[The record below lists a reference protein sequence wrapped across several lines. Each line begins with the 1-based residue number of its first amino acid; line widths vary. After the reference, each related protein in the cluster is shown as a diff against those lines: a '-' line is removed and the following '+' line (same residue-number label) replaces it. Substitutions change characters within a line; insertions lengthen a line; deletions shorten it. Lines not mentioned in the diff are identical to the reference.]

1 MTAFH
6 GSSRKVSAMKRTLLL
21 AMAAVAAGG
30 LLAAP
35 GHRVVGSG
43 VGGNSPYAT
52 DAYPGFDG
60 LDDLPKPER
69 REKAWLSW
77 WLSVERETP
86 AEQLAYAKELAE
98 NDSIKKACKMCDAL
112 VREWP
117 ASPEAPK
124 AQLMYAMLLA
134 KSLQDYD
141 EAFEQLDYLLD
152 FYPRACAYAEL
163 VEYQY
168 KLVNLMLQE
177 KKSFLGMSFTS
188 TRVMRQHYE
197 MIVRRAP
204 GAKYVPEAMLKIAD
218 LREQDQQYEEAVLV
232 YAALI
237 NRFPAS
243 PEAQVAAYLQAKAR
257 MWLVR
262 RLAYNL
268 PRCKDTASYLQLTLK
283 RLPDHANAAEMQGW
297 LDELK
302 AYMAEDAYVRAKFYD
317 SRQRTAHAAV
327 SAYERFLQE
336 YPESSHA
343 EEVSRRI
350 DELKGVKSAETTE
363 TKGEDR

>member
-1 MTAFH
+1 
-6 GSSRKVSAMKRTLLL
+6 MKKSLL
-21 AMAAVAAGG
+21 AMVAVLAAGT
-30 LLAAP
+30 LCAAP
-35 GHRVVGSG
+35 GGRVAGSG
-43 VGGNSPYAT
+43 LGGNSPYAT

-77 WLSVERETP
+77 WLSVERATP
-86 AEQLAYAKELAE
+86 AEQFAYAEELAE
-98 NDSIKKACKMCDAL
+98 AGDAKKACKMCDAL

-117 ASPEAPK
+117 ASAEAPQ
-124 AQLMYAMLLA
+124 AQLMFAMLLA

-141 EAFEQLDYLLD
+141 EAFEQLSYLLD
-152 FYPRACAYAEL
+152 FYPRDCAYAEL

-168 KLVNLMLQE
+168 KLVNLMLRE
-177 KKSFLGMSFTS
+177 RRTFLGMSFTS
-188 TRVMRQHYE
+188 TRVLRQRYE

-218 LREQDQQYEEAVLV
+218 LREQDQHYEEAVQV
-232 YAALI
+232 YAALM

-243 PEAQVAAYLQAKAR
+243 SEAHEAAYLQARAR

-268 PRCKDTASYLQLTLK
+268 PRCKDTAGYLELTLK
-283 RLPDHANAAEMQGW
+283 RLPDHEKADEMKGW

-302 AYMAEDAYVRAKFYD
+302 AYMAEDAFVRAKFYD
-317 SRQRTAHAAV
+317 SRQRTAHAAAA
-327 SAYERFLQE
+327 AYERFLQE
-336 YPESSHA
+336 YPDSAHA
-343 EEVSRRI
+343 EEVSRRL
-350 DELKGVKSAETTE
+350 DELKGVPTADTQEK
-363 TKGEDR
+363 KGEEEK

>member
-1 MTAFH
+1 
-6 GSSRKVSAMKRTLLL
+6 MKRFLFT
-21 AMAAVAAGG
+21 AAILAAGIVC
-30 LLAAP
+30 AAP

-43 VGGNSPYAT
+43 IGGNSPYAT

-69 REKAWLSW
+69 REKSW
-77 WLSVERETP
+77 FLHVARDTP
-86 AEQLAYAKELAE
+86 AEQFAYAKELAE
-98 NDSIKKACKMCDAL
+98 NNDFKKACKMCDAL

-117 ASPEAPK
+117 ASPEAPQ

-134 KSLQDYD
+134 KSLEDYD

-168 KLVNLMLQE
+168 KLANLMVRE
-177 KKSFLGMSFTS
+177 KKTFLGMSFTS
-188 TRVMRQHYE
+188 TRVLRQHYE

-232 YAALI
+232 YAALMS
-237 NRFPAS
+237 RFPSS
-243 PEAQVAAYLQAKAR
+243 PEARVAAYLQAKAR

-283 RLPDHANAAEMQGW
+283 RLPDHPQAEEMKTW

-302 AYMAEDAYVRAKFYD
+302 SYMAEDAYVRAKFYD
-317 SRQRTAHAAV
+317 SRQRTPHAAAA
-327 SAYERFLQE
+327 SYERFLEE
-336 YPESSHA
+336 YPDSAHA
-343 EEVSRRI
+343 EEVSRRL
-350 DELKGVKSAETTE
+350 DELRGARAEADPKK
-363 TKGEDR
+363 KGENE

>member
-1 MTAFH
+1 
-6 GSSRKVSAMKRTLLL
+6 MKRFLFTATIL
-21 AMAAVAAGG
+21 AAGIVC
-30 LLAAP
+30 AAP

-43 VGGNSPYAT
+43 IGGNSPYAT

-69 REKAWLSW
+69 REKSW
-77 WLSVERETP
+77 FLHVARDTP
-86 AEQLAYAKELAE
+86 IEQFAYAKELAE
-98 NDSIKKACKMCDAL
+98 NNDFKKACKMCDAL

-117 ASPEAPK
+117 ASPEAPQ

-134 KSLQDYD
+134 KSLEDYD

-152 FYPRACAYAEL
+152 FYPRDCAYAEL

-168 KLVNLMLQE
+168 KLANLMVRE
-177 KKSFLGMSFTS
+177 KKTFLGMSFTS
-188 TRVMRQHYE
+188 TRILRQHYE

-232 YAALI
+232 YAALMS
-237 NRFPAS
+237 RFPSS
-243 PEAQVAAYLQAKAR
+243 PEARVAAYLQAKAR

-268 PRCKDTASYLQLTLK
+268 PRCKDTASYLQMTLK
-283 RLPDHANAAEMQGW
+283 RLPDHPQAEEMKTW

-302 AYMAEDAYVRAKFYD
+302 VYMAEDAYVRAKFYD
-317 SRQRTAHAAV
+317 SRQRTSHAAAA
-327 SAYERFLQE
+327 AYERFLEE
-336 YPESSHA
+336 YPDSTHA
-343 EEVSRRI
+343 EEVSRRL
-350 DELKGVKSAETTE
+350 DELRGAGVEAASKK
-363 TKGEDR
+363 KGENE

>member
-1 MTAFH
+1 
-6 GSSRKVSAMKRTLLL
+6 MKRFLLS
-21 AMAAVAAGG
+21 AAILAAGIVC
-30 LLAAP
+30 AAP

-43 VGGNSPYAT
+43 IGGNSPYAT

-69 REKAWLSW
+69 REKSW
-77 WLSVERETP
+77 FLHVARDTP
-86 AEQLAYAKELAE
+86 AEQFAYAKELAE
-98 NDSIKKACKMCDAL
+98 NSDFKKACKMCDAL

-117 ASPEAPK
+117 ASLEAPQ

-134 KSLQDYD
+134 KSLEDYD

-152 FYPRACAYAEL
+152 FYPRDCAYAEL

-168 KLVNLMLQE
+168 KLANLMVRE
-177 KKSFLGMSFTS
+177 KKTFLGMSFTS
-188 TRVMRQHYE
+188 TRILRQHYE

-204 GAKYVPEAMLKIAD
+204 GARYVPEAMLKIAD

-232 YAALI
+232 YAALMS
-237 NRFPAS
+237 RFPSS
-243 PEAQVAAYLQAKAR
+243 PEARVAAYLQAKAR

-268 PRCKDTASYLQLTLK
+268 PRCKDTASYLQMTLK
-283 RLPDHANAAEMQGW
+283 RLPDHPQAEEMKTW

-302 AYMAEDAYVRAKFYD
+302 VYMAEDAYVRAKFYD
-317 SRQRTAHAAV
+317 SRQRTSHAAAA
-327 SAYERFLQE
+327 AYERFLEE
-336 YPESSHA
+336 YPDSAHA
-343 EEVSRRI
+343 EEVSRRL
-350 DELKGVKSAETTE
+350 DELRGAGVEAAPKK
-363 TKGEDR
+363 KGENE

>member
-1 MTAFH
+1 M
-6 GSSRKVSAMKRTLLL
+6 RKILLMAMVLV
-21 AMAAVAAGG
+21 AGAVC
-30 LLAAP
+30 AAP
-35 GHRVVGSG
+35 GHRIVGSG

-69 REKAWLSW
+69 REKSW
-77 WLSVERETP
+77 FLHVARDTP
-86 AEQLAYAKELAE
+86 AEQFAYAKELAE
-98 NDSIKKACKMCDAL
+98 NNDFKKACKMCDAL

-117 ASPEAPK
+117 ASPEAPQ
-124 AQLMYAMLLA
+124 AQLMFAMLLA
-134 KSLQDYD
+134 KSLEDYE

-168 KLVNLMLQE
+168 KLTNLMLRE
-177 KKSFLGMSFTS
+177 KKTFLGMSFTS

-197 MIVRRAP
+197 MVVRRAP

-232 YAALI
+232 YAALM
-237 NRFPAS
+237 NRFPSA
-243 PEAQVAAYLQAKAR
+243 PEAKVAAYLQAKAR

-268 PRCKDTASYLQLTLK
+268 VRCKDTAGYLQLTLK
-283 RLPDHANAAEMQGW
+283 RQPDHPQAEEMKTW
-297 LDELK
+297 LGELRS
-302 AYMAEDAYVRAKFYD
+302 YMAEDAYARAKFYD
-317 SRQRTAHAAV
+317 TRQRTPHAAAA
-327 SAYERFLQE
+327 AYERFLEE
-336 YPESSHA
+336 YPESAHA
-343 EEVSRRI
+343 EEASRRL
-350 DELKGVKSAETTE
+350 DELHNVRTGTATE
-363 TKGEDR
+363 KKDGEEQ

>member
-1 MTAFH
+1 
-6 GSSRKVSAMKRTLLL
+6 MKRFLLTATIL
-21 AMAAVAAGG
+21 ATSIVC
-30 LLAAP
+30 AAP

-43 VGGNSPYAT
+43 IGGNSPYAT

-69 REKAWLSW
+69 REKSW
-77 WLSVERETP
+77 FLHVARDTP
-86 AEQLAYAKELAE
+86 AEQFAYAKELAE
-98 NDSIKKACKMCDAL
+98 NNDFKKACKMCDAL

-117 ASPEAPK
+117 ASPEAPQ

-134 KSLQDYD
+134 KSLEDYD

-168 KLVNLMLQE
+168 KLANLMVRE
-177 KKSFLGMSFTS
+177 KKTFLGMSFTS
-188 TRVMRQHYE
+188 TRILRQHYE

-232 YAALI
+232 YAALMS
-237 NRFPAS
+237 RFPSS
-243 PEAQVAAYLQAKAR
+243 PEARVAAYLQAKAR

-283 RLPDHANAAEMQGW
+283 RLPDHPQAEEMKTW

-302 AYMAEDAYVRAKFYD
+302 TYMAEDAYVRAKFYD
-317 SRQRTAHAAV
+317 SRQRTSHAAAA
-327 SAYERFLQE
+327 SYERFLEE
-336 YPESSHA
+336 YPDSTHA
-343 EEVSRRI
+343 EEVSRRL
-350 DELKGVKSAETTE
+350 DELRGARAEADTKQ
-363 TKGEDR
+363 KGENE

>member
-1 MTAFH
+1 M
-6 GSSRKVSAMKRTLLL
+6 KVATMKRKTLLAVTVL
-21 AMAAVAAGG
+21 AVGA

-69 REKAWLSW
+69 REKAWFSW

-86 AEQLAYAKELAE
+86 AEQFAYAKELAE
-98 NDSIKKACKMCDAL
+98 RDEVKKACKMCDAL

-117 ASPEAPK
+117 ASPEAPQ

-134 KSLQDYD
+134 KYLKDYD

-152 FYPRACAYAEL
+152 FYPRACAYADL

-168 KLVNLMLQE
+168 KLANLMLQE

-243 PEAQVAAYLQAKAR
+243 PEAHAAAYLQAKAR

-268 PRCKDTASYLQLTLK
+268 PRCKDTVGYLKMTLK
-283 RLPDHANAAEMQGW
+283 RLPDHEQAAEMQGW

-327 SAYERFLQE
+327 AAYERFLEE
-336 YPESSHA
+336 YPESAHV

-350 DELKGVKSAETTE
+350 DELKGVKPAEPME
-363 TKGEDR
+363 KKGEQKGE

>member
-1 MTAFH
+1 
-6 GSSRKVSAMKRTLLL
+6 MKRFLLTATIL
-21 AMAAVAAGG
+21 ATSIVC
-30 LLAAP
+30 AAP

-43 VGGNSPYAT
+43 IGGNSPYAT

-69 REKAWLSW
+69 REKSW
-77 WLSVERETP
+77 FLHVARDTP
-86 AEQLAYAKELAE
+86 AEQFAYAKELAE
-98 NDSIKKACKMCDAL
+98 NNDFKKACKMCDAL

-117 ASPEAPK
+117 ASPEAPQ

-134 KSLQDYD
+134 KSLEDYD

-152 FYPRACAYAEL
+152 FYPRDCAYAEL

-168 KLVNLMLQE
+168 KLANLMVRE
-177 KKSFLGMSFTS
+177 KKTFLGMSFTS
-188 TRVMRQHYE
+188 TRILRQHYE

-232 YAALI
+232 YAALMS
-237 NRFPAS
+237 RFPSS
-243 PEAQVAAYLQAKAR
+243 PEARVAAYLQAKAR

-268 PRCKDTASYLQLTLK
+268 PRCKDTASYLQMTLK
-283 RLPDHANAAEMQGW
+283 RLPDHPQAEEMKTW

-317 SRQRTAHAAV
+317 TRQRTSHAAAA
-327 SAYERFLQE
+327 SYERFLEE
-336 YPESSHA
+336 YPDSAHA
-343 EEVSRRI
+343 EEVSRRL
-350 DELKGVKSAETTE
+350 DELRGAGAEAAPKK
-363 TKGEDR
+363 KGENE

>member
-1 MTAFH
+1 
-6 GSSRKVSAMKRTLLL
+6 MKRFLLTATIL
-21 AMAAVAAGG
+21 AAGIVC
-30 LLAAP
+30 AAP

-43 VGGNSPYAT
+43 IGGNSPYAT

-69 REKAWLSW
+69 REKSW
-77 WLSVERETP
+77 FLHVARDTP
-86 AEQLAYAKELAE
+86 AEQFAYAKELAE
-98 NDSIKKACKMCDAL
+98 NNDFKKACKMCDAL

-117 ASPEAPK
+117 ASPEAPQ

-134 KSLQDYD
+134 KSLEDYD

-152 FYPRACAYAEL
+152 FYPRDCAYAEL

-168 KLVNLMLQE
+168 KLANLMVRE
-177 KKSFLGMSFTS
+177 KKTFLGMSFTS
-188 TRVMRQHYE
+188 TRILRQHYE

-204 GAKYVPEAMLKIAD
+204 GARYVPEAMLKIAD

-232 YAALI
+232 YAALMS
-237 NRFPAS
+237 RFPSS
-243 PEAQVAAYLQAKAR
+243 PEARVAAYLQAKAR

-268 PRCKDTASYLQLTLK
+268 PRCKDTASYLQMTLK
-283 RLPDHANAAEMQGW
+283 RLPDHPQAEEMKTW

-302 AYMAEDAYVRAKFYD
+302 VYMAEDAYVRAKFYD
-317 SRQRTAHAAV
+317 SRQRTSHAAAA
-327 SAYERFLQE
+327 AYERFLEE
-336 YPESSHA
+336 YPDSAHA
-343 EEVSRRI
+343 EEVSRRL
-350 DELKGVKSAETTE
+350 DELRGARAEADPKK
-363 TKGEDR
+363 KGENE

>member
-1 MTAFH
+1 M
-6 GSSRKVSAMKRTLLL
+6 MKRFLFTVTIL
-21 AMAAVAAGG
+21 AAGIVC
-30 LLAAP
+30 AAP

-69 REKAWLSW
+69 REKSW
-77 WLSVERETP
+77 FLHVARDTP
-86 AEQLAYAKELAE
+86 SEQFAYAKELAVN
-98 NDSIKKACKMCDAL
+98 NDFKKACKMCDAL

-117 ASPEAPK
+117 ASPEAPQ

-134 KSLQDYD
+134 KSLEDYD

-168 KLVNLMLQE
+168 KLANLMVRE
-177 KKSFLGMSFTS
+177 KKTFLGMSFTS
-188 TRVMRQHYE
+188 TRILRQHYE

-232 YAALI
+232 YAALMS
-237 NRFPAS
+237 RFPS
-243 PEAQVAAYLQAKAR
+243 TPEARVAAYLQAKAR

-268 PRCKDTASYLQLTLK
+268 PRCKDTASYLQMTLK
-283 RLPDHANAAEMQGW
+283 RLPDHPQAEEMKTW

-317 SRQRTAHAAV
+317 TRQRTPHAAAA
-327 SAYERFLQE
+327 AYERFLEE
-336 YPESSHA
+336 YPDSAHA
-343 EEVSRRI
+343 EEVSHRL
-350 DELKGVKSAETTE
+350 DELRSAAAEATPKK
-363 TKGEDR
+363 KGENE